1 MTSVELPV
9 PAPPV
14 VPESKPFWDGT
25 KAGRLM
31 LPRCLRCSFVIW
43 YPRQFCP
50 ECGNNS
56 VEWFEASGRGSIYSF
71 TRVRRGEGA
80 YRETPLYVLAF
91 VELQEGPRV
100 LTNIIDCD
108 PAELQIGQSVSAVFC
123 DAGDEAALLRFRPLT
138 TDKQQ

>member
-1 MTSVELPV
+1 MSSTELPV
-9 PAPPV
+9 PAPLISPDT
-14 VPESKPFWDGT
+14 KPFWDGT
-25 KAGRLM
+25 KAGKLM
-31 LPRCLRCSFVIW
+31 LPRCPSCSFVIW

-50 ECGNNS
+50 ECGHNS

-71 TRVRRGEGA
+71 TTVRRGEGA
-80 YRETPLYVLAF
+80 YREIPLYVLAF

-108 PAELQIGQSVSAVFC
+108 PAQLQIGQSVSAVFC
-123 DAGDEAALLRFRPLT
+123 DAGDEAALLRFRPLI

>member
-50 ECGNNS
+50 ECGHTC
-56 VEWFEASGRGSIYSF
+56 VEWFEASGHGSIYSF
-71 TRVRRGEGA
+71 TIVRRGEGA
-80 YRETPLYVLAF
+80 YREVANYVLAF
-91 VELQEGPRV
+91 VELQEGPRI

-108 PAELQIGQSVSAVFC
+108 PQQLRIGQPVTAVFC
-123 DAGDEAALLRFRPLT
+123 DAGDSAALVRFRPHLPG
-138 TDKQQ
+138 

>member
-1 MTSVELPV
+1 MSGTELPA

-14 VPESKPFWDGT
+14 VAETKPFWDGT

-31 LPRCLRCSFVIW
+31 LPRCLRCRFVIW

-50 ECGNNS
+50 ECGHAS

-71 TRVRRGEGA
+71 TLVRRGEGA

-91 VELQEGPRV
+91 VELEEGPRV
-100 LTNIIDCD
+100 LTNIVACD
-108 PAELQIGQSVSAVFC
+108 PAQLQIGQAVSAVFC
-123 DAGDEAALLRFRPLT
+123 DAGDSAALLRFRPLQ
-138 TDKQQ
+138 TDTPQ